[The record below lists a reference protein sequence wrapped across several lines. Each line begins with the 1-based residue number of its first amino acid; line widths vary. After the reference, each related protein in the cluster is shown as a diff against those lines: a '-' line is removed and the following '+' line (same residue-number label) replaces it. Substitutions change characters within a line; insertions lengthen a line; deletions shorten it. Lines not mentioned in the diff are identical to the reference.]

1 MSVRRLWMASCSR
14 WFSCSILILRALSS
28 SAVEECTRATATETT
43 GQQRRKHEIFD
54 CQHTSGWFVTS
65 QNADNGVLS
74 ELLIGRHHQFQR
86 VIQGDV
92 VALQFGNQSFD
103 LVDGF
108 LEHFLVLGHLHSVG
122 DQQTQRQSWLVN
134 HISPSVNWCNVIG
147 DTHTAATAYFSQSK
161 RSPRF
166 LGVSVPP
173 FSGISPNLNCCGP
186 PPIKF
191 DANPRHQFV
200 KSRRTRWSFIVQTR
214 DLPTSS

>member
-43 GQQRRKHEIFD
+43 GQQRRKTWNIRLSAHVWVICYQSKRRQWCAVGTVD
-54 CQHTSGWFVTS
+54 WKTSPVSACYSRRRCRSPIWKPKLRSRWWIPWAFPC
-65 QNADNGVLS
+65 
-74 ELLIGRHHQFQR
+74 
-86 VIQGDV
+86 
-92 VALQFGNQSFD
+92 
-103 LVDGF
+103 
-108 LEHFLVLGHLHSVG
+108 LGPSSVG

-186 PPIKF
+186 PLIKF